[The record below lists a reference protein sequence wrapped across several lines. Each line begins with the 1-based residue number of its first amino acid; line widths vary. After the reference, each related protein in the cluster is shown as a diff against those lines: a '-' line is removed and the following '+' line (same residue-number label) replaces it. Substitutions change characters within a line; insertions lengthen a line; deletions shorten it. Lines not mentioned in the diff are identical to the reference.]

1 MMGLRRIL
9 TGSYN
14 EVMQTEP
21 HIQPQHLPVSLPI
34 LCIVGPT
41 GAGKTHLA
49 MSLAEHAQS
58 IGMKIELISMDSALV
73 YRGLDIGS
81 AKPTK
86 AERAAVIHHLIDI
99 LEPTEVYSAA
109 KFANDA
115 KRLCQEIRL
124 RGNIPVVV
132 GGTMLYWRAWAHGLS
147 SLPPANPHI
156 RTRLD
161 EQGKTLGWPAMHMQ
175 LMKVDPITASRLM
188 PNDSQRVQ
196 RALEVYEIT
205 GTPMSTLLADSPSED
220 GREGSAIPDWIN
232 LVSLEP
238 SDRARL
244 HANLEKRFDE
254 MLNGGLI
261 AEVEKLRA
269 NCALHPDLPAI
280 RSVGY
285 RQVWEYLDG
294 QSNWDQMRYKA
305 LAATRQLGKRQL
317 TWLRAIAGRNT
328 FDPFNPS
335 GLALALEY
343 CKQHLA

>member
-1 MMGLRRIL
+1 
-9 TGSYN
+9 
-14 EVMQTEP
+14 MQTEP
-21 HIQPQHLPVSLPI
+21 YIQPMQSPEPFSTV
-34 LCIVGPT
+34 CIVGPT

-49 MSLAEHAQS
+49 MSLAEHAKS
-58 IGMKIELISMDSALV
+58 IGLNIELISMDSALV

-86 AERAAVIHHLIDI
+86 AEQAAVVHHLIDI

-109 KFANDA
+109 RFAKDA
-115 KRLCQEIRL
+115 KRLCEEIRG

-147 SLPPANPHI
+147 SLPPANPEI
-156 RTRLD
+156 RARLE
-161 EQGKTLGWPAMHMQ
+161 EQAKEIGWPAMHTQ
-175 LMKVDPITASRLM
+175 LSQVDPVTATRLM

-196 RALEVYEIT
+196 RALEVFEIT
-205 GTPMSTLLADSPSED
+205 GKPMSTLLAESPSED
-220 GREGSAIPDWIN
+220 GREGSAIPPWIN

-244 HANLEKRFDE
+244 HLNLEKRFDE
-254 MLNGGLI
+254 MLSGGLME
-261 AEVEKLRA
+261 EVEALRK
-269 NCALHPDLPAI
+269 NTALHADLPAI

-294 QSNWDQMRYKA
+294 QIDLAQMRYKA

-317 TWLRAIAGRNT
+317 TWLRAIAGRKT
-328 FDPFNPS
+328 FDPFNPTE
-335 GLALALEY
+335 LKAALDY
-343 CKQHLA
+343 CKENLK

>member
-1 MMGLRRIL
+1 
-9 TGSYN
+9 
-14 EVMQTEP
+14 MQTEP
-21 HIQPQHLPVSLPI
+21 YIQHLHAPEIIPV

-49 MSLAEHAQS
+49 MLLAEHAKS
-58 IGMKIELISMDSALV
+58 IGLTIELISMDSALV

-86 AERAAVIHHLIDI
+86 AEQAAVIHHLIDI

-109 KFANDA
+109 RFSKDA
-115 KRLCQEIRL
+115 TRLCSEIRS

-147 SLPPANPHI
+147 ALPTANPEI
-156 RTRLD
+156 RARLD
-161 EQGKTLGWPAMHMQ
+161 EEGKAIGWPAMHAK
-175 LMKVDPITASRLM
+175 LAAVDPETAARLK

-196 RALEVYEIT
+196 RALEVFEIT
-205 GTPMSTLLADSPSED
+205 GKPMSILLADSPSED
-220 GREGSAIPDWIN
+220 GREGSSIPAWIH

-254 MLNGGLI
+254 MLAAGFMD
-261 AEVEKLRA
+261 EVKALRT
-269 NCALHPDLPAI
+269 NSNLHADLPAI

-285 RQVWEYLDG
+285 RQAWEFLNGEIDL
-294 QSNWDQMRYKA
+294 DQMRYKA

-317 TWLRAIAGRNT
+317 TWLRAIAGRKT
-328 FDPFNPS
+328 FDPFKPEE
-335 GLALALEY
+335 LAAALDY
-343 CKQHLA
+343 CKSTLQK

>member
-1 MMGLRRIL
+1 
-9 TGSYN
+9 
-14 EVMQTEP
+14 MQS
-21 HIQPQHLPVSLPI
+21 PVANPI

-49 MSLAEHAQS
+49 MSLAEYAKS
-58 IGMKIELISMDSALV
+58 IGLTIELISMDSALV

-81 AKPTK
+81 AKPTQ

-109 KFANDA
+109 RFANDA
-115 KRLCQEIRL
+115 KRLCEEIRN

-147 SLPPANPHI
+147 FLPTANPEI
-156 RTRLD
+156 RARLD
-161 EQGKTLGWPAMHMQ
+161 EEGKTLGWPTMHAK
-175 LMKVDPITASRLM
+175 LAKIDPESATRLK

-196 RALEVYEIT
+196 RALEVFEIT
-205 GTPMSTLLADSPSED
+205 GKPMSALLADSPSED
-220 GREGSAIPDWIN
+220 GREGSAIPDWIK

-238 SDRARL
+238 SDRKRL
-244 HANLEKRFDE
+244 HQNLEKRFDE
-254 MLNGGLI
+254 MLVSGFLD
-261 AEVEKLRA
+261 EVRVLR
-269 NCALHPDLPAI
+269 NNSELHADLPAI

-285 RQVWEYLDG
+285 RQAWEYLNGEIDAE
-294 QSNWDQMRYKA
+294 QMRYKA

-328 FDPFNPS
+328 FDPFNPEE
-335 GLALALEY
+335 LKAALDY
-343 CKQHLA
+343 CKKNLK

>member
-1 MMGLRRIL
+1 
-9 TGSYN
+9 
-14 EVMQTEP
+14 MQTEP
-21 HIQPQHLPVSLPI
+21 YIQRMHVPETMPV

-49 MSLAEHAQS
+49 MLLAEHAKS
-58 IGMKIELISMDSALV
+58 IGLTIELISMDSALV

-81 AKPTK
+81 AKPTT
-86 AERAAVIHHLIDI
+86 AERASVTHHLIDI

-109 KFANDA
+109 RFAKDA
-115 KRLCQEIRL
+115 KRLCEEIRS
-124 RGNIPVVV
+124 RGNIPIVV

-147 SLPPANPHI
+147 SLPPANPEI
-156 RTRLD
+156 RARLD
-161 EQGKTLGWPAMHMQ
+161 EEGKAIGWPAMHEK
-175 LMKVDPITASRLM
+175 LSRVDPETAARLK

-205 GTPMSTLLADSPSED
+205 GKPMSTLLADSPSED
-220 GREGSAIPDWIN
+220 GREGSSIPTWID

-254 MLNGGLI
+254 MLAAGFMD
-261 AEVEKLRA
+261 EVKTLRT
-269 NCALHPDLPAI
+269 NSNLHADLPAI

-285 RQVWEYLDG
+285 RQAWEFLDN
-294 QSNWDQMRYKA
+294 QIDFDQMRYKA

-317 TWLRAIAGRNT
+317 TWLRAIAGRKT
-328 FDPFNPS
+328 FDPFKPEE
-335 GLALALEY
+335 LKAALEY
-343 CKQHLA
+343 CKSTLKK

>member
-1 MMGLRRIL
+1 
-9 TGSYN
+9 
-14 EVMQTEP
+14 MQTEP
-21 HIQPQHLPVSLPI
+21 YIQPMQSPEPFSTI
-34 LCIVGPT
+34 CIVGPT

-49 MSLAEHAQS
+49 MSLAEHAKS
-58 IGMKIELISMDSALV
+58 IGLNIELISMDSALV

-86 AERAAVIHHLIDI
+86 AEQAAVVHHLIDI

-109 KFANDA
+109 RFAKDA
-115 KRLCQEIRL
+115 KRLCEEIRG

-147 SLPPANPHI
+147 SLPPANPEI
-156 RTRLD
+156 RARLE
-161 EQGKTLGWPAMHMQ
+161 EQAKEIGWPAMHTQ
-175 LMKVDPITASRLM
+175 LSQVDPVTAARLM

-196 RALEVYEIT
+196 RALEVFEIT
-205 GTPMSTLLADSPSED
+205 GKPMSTLLAESPSED
-220 GREGSAIPDWIN
+220 GREGSAIPPWIN

-244 HANLEKRFDE
+244 HLNLEKRFDE
-254 MLNGGLI
+254 MLSGGLME
-261 AEVEKLRA
+261 EVEALRK
-269 NCALHPDLPAI
+269 NTALHADLPAI

-294 QSNWDQMRYKA
+294 QIDLAQMRYKA

-317 TWLRAIAGRNT
+317 TWLRAIAGRKT
-328 FDPFNPS
+328 FDPFNPTE
-335 GLALALEY
+335 LKAALDY
-343 CKQHLA
+343 CKENLK